1 MGLLSKIK
9 RASGLDGLSG
19 IKQSLKENT
28 GFDKAE
34 DSLNRLRSGSVSG
47 FLADPA
53 GLFGQ
58 GIHNSELF
66 NKIADPANL
75 LPDGSVKP
83 VPDGIQ
89 SIDDLIRERTP
100 EALGILQQGSDEAL
114 RLNELGR
121 TTASDPL
128 QQFTDLAAFNEQQAL
143 LGTSGAQAQEQA
155 IGNIPVSAFD
165 KQLQER
171 RRKTQLRQA
180 NAAGELN
187 SGATILGAQQLAGRQ
202 QSDIISKRLA
212 ELEPLVAVSRGA
224 RSTLSGIDEATSVGK
239 AQIQTGL
246 GTQQGNI
253 RLGSTAP
260 LIQSNLN
267 QAELSGLRG
276 IGKAPGRG
284 EIVSQLATLAGQ
296 FVQRPETGLNTP
308 PPPSQPFPEA
318 GIIGVA

>member
-9 RASGLDGLSG
+9 KSVGLDGGISG
-19 IKQSLKENT
+19 IKEAAEGNKL
-28 GFDKAE
+28 FD
-34 DSLNRLRSGSVSG
+34 SFRRLEEGNVAG
-47 FLADPA
+47 FLADP
-53 GLFGQ
+53 GGSFGSDLHENEKFQ
-58 GIHNSELF
+58 RSINPG
-66 NKIADPANL
+66 NL
-75 LPDGSVKP
+75 LPDGSVKAAGP
-83 VPDGIQ
+83 GGIQ

-100 EALGILQQGSDEAL
+100 EALGLLQQGSDEAL
-114 RLNELGR
+114 RLTELGR
-121 TTASDPL
+121 QAATDPL

-165 KQLQER
+165 RQLQDR
-171 RRKTQLRQA
+171 RRRTQLRQA
-180 NAAGELN
+180 NAAGELG

-202 QSDIISKRLA
+202 QADIISKRLS
-212 ELEPLVAVSRGA
+212 ELEPLVAVSRGV
-224 RSTLSGIDEATSVGK
+224 RSTLSGIDEAAGVDR

-276 IGKAPGRG
+276 IGKANERG
-284 EIVSQLATLAGQ
+284 QIASQLATLAGQ
-296 FVQRPETGLNTP
+296 FTQRPQTNLQTP

-318 GIIGVA
+318 GRIGVA